1 MILNPPFMI
10 SGRLLPALK
19 INDSTLSLD
28 PSKTRFYLDTPEMSV
43 SIKDFIP
50 GLGMKL
56 QDCFVCLL
64 DFMAYAADIMNGE
77 ASDGSDPF
85 NQDVMLWCQQNADGI
100 NDVKYE
106 LEDNE
111 DLIQ

>member
-1 MILNPPFMI
+1 MILNHPFII

-43 SIKDFIP
+43 TIKDFIP

-64 DFMAYAADIMNGE
+64 DFMSFSAEETD
-77 ASDGSDPF
+77 SDLFDPAI
-85 NQDVMLWCQQNADGI
+85 VRWCQQNQEEI